1 MSSPLTSALDPTLSS
16 SSLVSSSLR
25 RGLLHA
31 GIAASLLYI
40 AINVFVPLLFEGYSY
55 RDQTVSELSAV
66 GAPTRTLWLGLLL
79 VYGLLMVAFGYG
91 VWASAGRSR
100 SLRVVGVLL
109 IVNSLLGF
117 LWPPMHSREVLAAG
131 GGTLTDTLHLVWTA
145 VWGVMVMLAIAFGAS
160 SFGRQFRVY
169 SIATIV
175 TLGGLA
181 LMTGTYANG
190 IQANLPT
197 PWAGVVERISIAA
210 FMLWVIVFALL
221 LRAKGKWDDL
231 LWSQATTSS
240 SRDASLS

>member
-1 MSSPLTSALDPTLSS
+1 MSSPLASALDPTLSS

-25 RGLLHA
+25 RRLLDA
-31 GIAASLLYI
+31 GIAASLLYV
-40 AINVFVPLLFEGYSY
+40 AINAFVPLLFEGYSI

-66 GAPTRTLWLGLLL
+66 DAPTRSLWLGLLL
-79 VYGLLMVAFGYG
+79 VYGLLMFAFGYG

-100 SLRVVGVLL
+100 SLRVTGVLL
-109 IVNSLLGF
+109 IVNQALGF
-117 LWPPMHSREVLAAG
+117 FWPPMHSREVLAAG

-145 VWGVMVMLAIAFGAS
+145 GWGVMVMLTIALSAS
-160 SFGRQFRVY
+160 SFGRRFRVY

-175 TLGGLA
+175 TLVGLA
-181 LMTGTYANG
+181 FLTGTYADG

-210 FMLWVIVFALL
+210 FMLWVIIFALL

-231 LWSQATTSS
+231 ILSQATTSS
-240 SRDASLS
+240 SRVAS